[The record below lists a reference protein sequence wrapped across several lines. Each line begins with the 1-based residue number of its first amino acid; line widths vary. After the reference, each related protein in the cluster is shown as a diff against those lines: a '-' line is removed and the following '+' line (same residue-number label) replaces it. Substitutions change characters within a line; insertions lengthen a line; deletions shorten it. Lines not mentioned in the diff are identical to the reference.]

1 MCFLAYFI
9 DPSFLLQLLFGL
21 VALDRPAV
29 TLIKLFSCFD
39 QQVVIPFFRLL
50 FILLAQ
56 LLNFGHQL
64 NKRLPY
70 HLARCVVAPA
80 WTEQILVF
88 LKRNPALVE
97 SIWGE
102 GGPLYLESRVLS
114 YPCTTICEMSSSLSS
129 YVVICFPDL
138 VRTEGRCG
146 DFDLFLHT
154 ADRFEFLEEDLS
166 FYIVLLCFS
175 K

>member
-88 LKRNPALVE
+88 LKRDPALVK

-102 GGPLYLESRVLS
+102 GGPLYLESRV
-114 YPCTTICEMSSSLSS
+114 TGSSDFIVPVHHNLWVSI
-129 YVVICFPDL
+129 VIWTVILIKL
-138 VRTEGRCG
+138 VRCH
-146 DFDLFLHT
+146 LFSGLG
-154 ADRFEFLEEDLS
+154 
-166 FYIVLLCFS
+166 
-175 K
+175 